1 MAEEVVKLIK
11 QANQLME
18 KEEFAKAMSKFDK
31 AAKTEPSNAEAWF
44 GKAEAAILV
53 PKAKLEDILEAYNKA
68 AELDPKNPVYQSSM
82 GSFCIDAGMFDE
94 AEAAY
99 SKAAEIDPDNAPY
112 YYSEYAVEMFKRA
125 PIVLEDT
132 MDDATE
138 EMIMKKSLRFL
149 LKSIG
154 LEESDALE
162 LLQRK

>member
-1 MAEEVVKLIK
+1 MAEEVDKLIK

-53 PKAKLEDILEAYNKA
+53 PKAKLEDILEAYN
-68 AELDPKNPVYQSSM
+68 
-82 GSFCIDAGMFDE
+82 
-94 AEAAY
+94 
-99 SKAAEIDPDNAPY
+99 KAAEIDPDNAPY